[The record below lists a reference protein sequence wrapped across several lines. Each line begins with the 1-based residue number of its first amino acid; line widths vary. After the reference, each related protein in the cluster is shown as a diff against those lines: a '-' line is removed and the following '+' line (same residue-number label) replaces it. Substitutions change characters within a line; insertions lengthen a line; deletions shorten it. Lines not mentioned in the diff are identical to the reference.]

1 MAAAGKRGAPGGD
14 ENPAPLKASMV
25 EDTLR
30 ARTKA
35 RLDRIAEVLGLI
47 DENLS
52 HQKPILCCA
61 EKLELRGDSLLP
73 NGGETVVAHGTFTGA
88 TSRRIRAFHRL
99 GLPSAGMEIS
109 LPCFHFTRHMKG
121 NASFREIYEIIV
133 DFFERF
139 PQDDAVNAIA
149 VIAEEMLVLIER
161 VYQHLIDEVVCLKEP
176 LSFSFCNENMHLAKY
191 TVIRTGTFL
200 CDAPG
205 WDKDTL
211 SHELRHGMLKGTVDE
226 EFETTSEATTLS
238 GICRE
243 SEDGQRYV
251 DYAQLGERRFVYAPK
266 ICLKDRLTEVEMKEL
281 VSASQS
287 IKTILK
293 NNHISSK

>member
-35 RLDRIAEVLGLI
+35 RLDRITEVLGLI

-52 HQKPILCCA
+52 HEKPILCCA

-73 NGGETVVAHGTFTGA
+73 NGGETVVAHGTFTA
-88 TSRRIRAFHRL
+88 AASRRIRAFYRL

-109 LPCFHFTRHMKG
+109 LPCFHFTRYMKG
-121 NASFREIYEIIV
+121 NATFREIHEIIV

-139 PQDDAVNAIA
+139 PQNDAVNAIA
-149 VIAEEMLVLIER
+149 VVAEEMLVLIER
-161 VYQHLIDEVVCLKEP
+161 VYQYLIDEVVCLKEP
-176 LSFSFCNENMHLAKY
+176 LSFSFCNDIHLAKL
-191 TVIRTGTFL
+191 TVIRTDTLL
-200 CDAPG
+200 CGAPG
-205 WDKDTL
+205 WDKDL
-211 SHELRHGMLKGTVDE
+211 ISHELRHGMLKGTVDR
-226 EFETTSEATTLS
+226 EFETTIENTTLS

-251 DYAQLGERRFVYAPK
+251 DNAQLGERRFIYAPK
-266 ICLKDRLTEVEMKEL
+266 ICLKDRLTEEEVGVL
-281 VSASQS
+281 VGASYS